1 VDHFTAALKFCV
13 TTGSFLK
20 SPSPLPFNF
29 TSEIPTARY
38 TGNDGM
44 NPGQP
49 RRNTMNKEQ
58 RLTEHELLAMPE
70 DSYMNAEQLAFFRQ
84 LLLDHRDE
92 VSAHLDALR
101 KDITTPPEQGDETDK
116 ASLEEEK
123 ALLLRQ
129 ADRESKLLN
138 KIYTAL
144 ERIDNDD
151 YGYCAETGE
160 PIGLQRLLLRPTAE
174 LSMEAKQL
182 QEEQESHFAKNRS
195 LS

>member
-1 VDHFTAALKFCV
+1 
-13 TTGSFLK
+13 
-20 SPSPLPFNF
+20 
-29 TSEIPTARY
+29 
-38 TGNDGM
+38 
-44 NPGQP
+44 
-49 RRNTMNKEQ
+49 MNKTKLPTEQ
-58 RLTEHELLAMPE
+58 ELLAMPE
-70 DSYMNAEQLAFFRQ
+70 NDYMNPEQLAFFRQ

-92 VSAHLDALR
+92 VTEHLDALR

-138 KIYTAL
+138 KIYAAL
-144 ERIDNDD
+144 ERIENDD

-182 QEEQESHFAKNRS
+182 QEEQESHFAKNRGA
-195 LS
+195 